1 MTKKLNQRVE
11 RVEKH
16 SRYENITCLLEKFSV
31 EVSIFPI
38 HNPEGERLFSHISI
52 NQQKDKTSVEELT
65 KERYD
70 CYSHQLSC
78 LSCISNPFYSGYDDG
93 PQQNIEYDQEVL

>member
-1 MTKKLNQRVE
+1 MPKKLNQRVK

-31 EVSIFPI
+31 EVSIFPVN
-38 HNPEGERLFSHISI
+38 NPERERLFSHISI

-70 CYSHQLSC
+70 CDSHQLIR
-78 LSCISNPFYSGYDDG
+78 LSCISNPFYSCYDNG
-93 PQQNIEYDQEVL
+93 PQQDIQYDQEVL